1 MTSRSGDI
9 TAHVRGFFTEYCTA
23 FIRQDGAAITKH
35 FAKLVHTTS
44 DTGKDVQVHV
54 STGEEIRKTIDH
66 LLEMYRA
73 IDFGIAEALA
83 LATDPLSPRLVQV
96 RIRWALR
103 NKAGDALYEFDAM
116 YTLARH
122 SDIFR
127 ITAVAHN
134 EMAHYRRCVA
144 TLAETRGLPEGDA

>member
-1 MTSRSGDI
+1 MSSRSGDI

-23 FIRQDGAAITKH
+23 FIRQDGAAIAKH
-35 FAKLVHTTS
+35 FADLVHTAS
-44 DTGKDVQVHV
+44 DTGKDVRVHV
-54 STGEEIRKTIDH
+54 STGDEIRKTIDH
-66 LLEMYRA
+66 LLEMYRD
-73 IDFGIAEALA
+73 IDFGKAEALA
-83 LATDPLSPRLVQV
+83 LATDPLSSRLVQV

-103 NKAGDALYEFDAM
+103 DKAGAPLYEFDAM

-134 EMAHYRRCVA
+134 EMAQYRRCVA
-144 TLAETRGLPEGDA
+144 ALAELRAARK

>member
-1 MTSRSGDI
+1 MPGRSGDI

-23 FIRQDGAAITKH
+23 FIRQDGAAIAKH
-35 FAKLVHTTS
+35 FADLVHTVS
-44 DTGKDVQVHV
+44 DTGKDVRVHV

-73 IDFGIAEALA
+73 IDFGSAEALA
-83 LATDPLSPRLVQV
+83 LATDPLSSRLVQV

-103 NKAGDALYEFDAM
+103 NKAGAPLYEFDAM

-122 SDIFR
+122 SDLFR

-134 EMAHYRRCVA
+134 EMAQYRRCIA
-144 TLAETRGLPEGDA
+144 TLAEVHAAKK

>member
-1 MTSRSGDI
+1 MPGRSGDI

-23 FIRQDGAAITKH
+23 FIRQDGAAIAKH
-35 FAKLVHTTS
+35 FADLVHTVS
-44 DTGKDVQVHV
+44 DTGKDVRVHV

-73 IDFGIAEALA
+73 IDFGSAEAPA
-83 LATDPLSPRLVQV
+83 LATDPLSSRLVQV

-103 NKAGDALYEFDAM
+103 NKAGAPLYEFDAM

-122 SDIFR
+122 SDLFR

-134 EMAHYRRCVA
+134 EMAQYRRCVA
-144 TLAETRGLPEGDA
+144 TLAEVHAAKK

>member
-23 FIRQDGAAITKH
+23 FIRQDGAAIAKH

-73 IDFGIAEALA
+73 IDFGTAEALA
-83 LATDPLSPRLVQV
+83 LATDPLSSRLVQV

-103 NKAGDALYEFDAM
+103 NKAGGALYEFDAM

-134 EMAHYRRCVA
+134 EMAHYRRCVTA
-144 TLAETRGLPEGDA
+144 LAEPSRLPEGDA

>member
-1 MTSRSGDI
+1 MPSRSGDI

-23 FIRQDGAAITKH
+23 FIRQDAAAITRH
-35 FAKLVHTTS
+35 FAGLVHIAS
-44 DTGKDVQVHV
+44 DTGKDVRVHV

-73 IDFGIAEALA
+73 IDFGNAEALA
-83 LATDPLSPRLVQV
+83 LATDPLSSRLVQV
-96 RIRWALR
+96 RVRWALR
-103 NKAGDALYEFDAM
+103 NKGGAPLYEFDAM

-134 EMAHYRRCVA
+134 EMAQYRRCAAALAQVA
-144 TLAETRGLPEGDA
+144 SNAKK

>member
-1 MTSRSGDI
+1 MPGRSSDI

-23 FIRQDGAAITKH
+23 FIRQDGAAIAKH
-35 FAKLVHTTS
+35 FADLVHTVS
-44 DTGKDVQVHV
+44 DTGKDVRVHV

-73 IDFGIAEALA
+73 IDFGSAEALA
-83 LATDPLSPRLVQV
+83 LATDPLSSRLVQV

-103 NKAGDALYEFDAM
+103 NKAGAPLYEFDAM

-122 SDIFR
+122 SDLFR

-134 EMAHYRRCVA
+134 EMAQYRRCIA
-144 TLAETRGLPEGDA
+144 TLAEVHAAKK